1 MIKTPHPHVSDCRPT
16 PRQLPQSLSAALLIL
31 LLCAASP
38 VASEQPRV
46 MSLQPTL
53 VMTTAGMP
61 YEIVYGLGSDA
72 LNDRQLDQVHGKNT
86 DTIKLD
92 PNTNTAVILWDELNT
107 SNSRSTAKFTAGQ
120 NNQQSNTVS
129 YSSR

>member
-1 MIKTPHPHVSDCRPT
+1 MIKTPYPSVSDCRPT
-16 PRQLPQSLSAALLIL
+16 PRQLPQSLSIALMVL
-31 LLCAASP
+31 LLCATSP
-38 VASEQPRV
+38 VASEQPGV
-46 MSLQPTL
+46 MPQQPTL
-53 VMTTAGMP
+53 IMAAVGMP
-61 YEIVYGLGSDA
+61 SEIAYGLDSEA
-72 LNDRQLDQVHGKNT
+72 LNDRQLDQVRGKNT

-107 SNSRSTAKFTAGQ
+107 NNSRSTARFTAGQ